1 MSYPELTEFSQF
13 YRKFG
18 GFFASLRKWL
28 MIIDIS
34 SFHHPFF
41 LTLKLTTKSASVI
54 YLSTSIPNFEHVYC
68 TVNKI
73 GVKSGIFYTS
83 LDNECK
89 IGEQRD
95 IASIQRQFFEIILFF
110 PRQVVKMNVNNFNL
124 KIAIRC

>member
-41 LTLKLTTKSASVI
+41 LTLKLTYYQISYNIS
-54 YLSTSIPNFEHVYC
+54 NFEYSC
-68 TVNKI
+68 TQLKKI
-73 GVKSGIFYTS
+73 GSKSGNSYIGLLGYIHTYS
-83 LDNECK
+83 VGCYVSK
-89 IGEQRD
+89 ICH
-95 IASIQRQFFEIILFF
+95 FWNTILFSQLYSEYEPF
-110 PRQVVKMNVNNFNL
+110 KKIVHLDGLPRNQLF
-124 KIAIRC
+124 